1 MTEPCRL
8 IGVLD
13 NGVEGLSAQALR
25 HVQEADVVIG
35 GQRTLALFAAQLR
48 PHAQTHDL
56 GARLTHVPGWIEQ
69 ARAAGHKTVVL
80 ATGDPLCHGIGKY
93 LSDKLGRDTLAVLPN
108 VSTLQLAAARL
119 CLPWQDA
126 AIYSVHSKDAGEWT
140 PGAGPEHGLY
150 ALLQALSH
158 HHSPMGSRRGTQAT
172 DGLVAPLIGLF
183 TSPENTPARVARMLL
198 TEGLDAHWRMAVV
211 EKILQADE
219 RVVPDLSIA
228 QAAQQDFADPN
239 IVLLWRTA
247 AHRPEVR
254 FGLADESYLQRKPEK
269 GLITKREVRAV
280 SLARLQL
287 RADSIVWD
295 IGAGSGAVGL
305 EAARLCPDG
314 HVYAV
319 EKNVDDAAIARKNR
333 ERLHVTNYTLTH
345 AKAPQGLEAWPDP
358 DAIFIGGSGGE
369 LQELVRLCLQRLKPD
384 GWLVM
389 NFVTLENQADALTA
403 LKTCGAMWDVTQ
415 IQAARSQPILHMHR
429 LAAENPVWVV
439 CAQKG
444 ANAPSLVRAP
454 RLDPIG
460 ESATRPSVACAPRL
474 DPIGESAPTVE
485 YHHDK

>member
-126 AIYSVHSKDAGEWT
+126 AICSVHSKDAGEWT
-140 PGAGPEHGLY
+140 LGAGPGHGMY
-150 ALLQALSH
+150 ALLQALGRH
-158 HHSPMGSRRGTQAT
+158 H
-172 DGLVAPLIGLF
+172 LIGLF
-183 TSPENTPARVARMLL
+183 TSPENTPARVARMLQS
-198 TEGLDAHWRMAVV
+198 EGLDAHWRMAVV

-219 RVVPDLSIA
+219 RVLPDLSIA
-228 QAAQQDFADPN
+228 QAAQQDFADPT

-247 AHRPEVR
+247 PHRPEVQ

-319 EKNVDDAAIARKNR
+319 EKNTEDAAIAGQNR
-333 ERLHVTNYTLTH
+333 ERLHVTNYSLTH
-345 AKAPQGLEAWPDP
+345 AKAPQGLETWPDP

-369 LQELVRLCLQRLKPD
+369 LQELVRLCLQRLRPD

-403 LKTCGAMWDVTQ
+403 LKACGAIWDVTQ

-444 ANAPSLVRAP
+444 V
-454 RLDPIG
+454 I
-460 ESATRPSVACAPRL
+460 
-474 DPIGESAPTVE
+474 
-485 YHHDK
+485 

>member
-13 NGVEGLSAQALR
+13 NGAEGLSAQALR

-56 GARLTHVPGWIEQ
+56 GARLAQVPGWIEQ

-93 LSDKLGRDTLAVLPN
+93 LSEKIGRDTLAVFPN

-119 CLPWQDA
+119 RLPWQDA
-126 AIYSVHSKDAGEWT
+126 AICSVHSKDAGEWT

-150 ALLQALSH
+150 ALLQTLGRH
-158 HHSPMGSRRGTQAT
+158 H
-172 DGLVAPLIGLF
+172 LIGLF

-198 TEGLDAHWRMAVV
+198 SEGLDAHWRMAVV
-211 EKILQADE
+211 ERILQADE
-219 RVVPDLSIA
+219 RVLPDLAIA

-287 RADSIVWD
+287 RANSIVWD

-314 HVYAV
+314 HVYAI
-319 EKNVDDAAIARKNR
+319 EKNAEDAAIAGQNR
-333 ERLHVTNYTLTH
+333 ARLCITNYSLTH
-345 AKAPQGLEAWPDP
+345 AKAPQGLETWPDP
-358 DAIFIGGSGGE
+358 DAIFLGGSGGE
-369 LQELVRLCLQRLKPD
+369 LQELVRLCLQRLRPD

-403 LKTCGAMWDVTQ
+403 LKACGAMWDVTQ

-444 ANAPSLVRAP
+444 V
-454 RLDPIG
+454 
-460 ESATRPSVACAPRL
+460 T
-474 DPIGESAPTVE
+474 
-485 YHHDK
+485 

>member
-1 MTEPCRL
+1 M
-8 IGVLD
+8 
-13 NGVEGLSAQALR
+13 
-25 HVQEADVVIG
+25 
-35 GQRTLALFAAQLR
+35 
-48 PHAQTHDL
+48 
-56 GARLTHVPGWIEQ
+56 
-69 ARAAGHKTVVL
+69 
-80 ATGDPLCHGIGKY
+80 
-93 LSDKLGRDTLAVLPN
+93 
-108 VSTLQLAAARL
+108 
-119 CLPWQDA
+119 
-126 AIYSVHSKDAGEWT
+126 
-140 PGAGPEHGLY
+140 
-150 ALLQALSH
+150 
-158 HHSPMGSRRGTQAT
+158 
-172 DGLVAPLIGLF
+172 DGLIAPLIGLF

-198 TEGLDAHWRMAVV
+198 SEGLDAHWRMAVV
-211 EKILQADE
+211 ERILQADE
-219 RVVPDLSIA
+219 RVLPDLSIA
-228 QAAQQDFADPN
+228 QAAEQNFADPN
-239 IVLLWRTA
+239 IVLLWRTT
-247 AHRPEVR
+247 AHRPAVQ

-319 EKNVDDAAIARKNR
+319 EKNVDDAAIAGKNR
-333 ERLHVTNYTLTH
+333 ERLHVTNYTLIH

-369 LQELVRLCLQRLKPD
+369 LQELVRLCLQRLRPD

-439 CAQKG
+439 CAQ
-444 ANAPSLVRAP
+444 
-454 RLDPIG
+454 I
-460 ESATRPSVACAPRL
+460 SATRPSVACAPRL
-474 DPIGESAPTVE
+474 DPIGEEAL
-485 YHHDK
+485 

>member
-48 PHAQTHDL
+48 PQAQTHDL
-56 GARLTHVPGWIEQ
+56 GARLAQVPGWIEQ

-119 CLPWQDA
+119 RLPWQDA
-126 AIYSVHSKDAGEWT
+126 AICSVHSKDAGEWA
-140 PGAGPEHGLY
+140 PGAGPGHGLY
-150 ALLQALSH
+150 ALLQALGRH
-158 HHSPMGSRRGTQAT
+158 H
-172 DGLVAPLIGLF
+172 LIGLF
-183 TSPENTPARVARMLL
+183 TSPENNPARVARMLQS
-198 TEGLDAHWRMAVV
+198 EGLDVHWRMAVV
-211 EKILQADE
+211 EKILQAEE
-219 RVVPDLSIA
+219 RVLPDLSIA

-239 IVLLWRTA
+239 IALLWRTA
-247 AHRPEVR
+247 PHRPEVQ
-254 FGLADESYLQRKPEK
+254 FGLADESFLQRKPEK

-319 EKNVDDAAIARKNR
+319 EKNTEDAAIAGQNR
-333 ERLHVTNYTLTH
+333 ERLHVTNYSLTH

-403 LKTCGAMWDVTQ
+403 LKACGAMWDVTQ

-429 LAAENPVWVV
+429 LAAENPVWIV

-444 ANAPSLVRAP
+444 V
-454 RLDPIG
+454 I
-460 ESATRPSVACAPRL
+460 
-474 DPIGESAPTVE
+474 
-485 YHHDK
+485 

>member
-13 NGVEGLSAQALR
+13 NGAEGLSAQALR

-56 GARLTHVPGWIEQ
+56 GARLAQVPGWIEQ

-93 LSDKLGRDTLAVLPN
+93 LSEKIGRDTLAVFPN

-119 CLPWQDA
+119 RLPWQDA
-126 AIYSVHSKDAGEWT
+126 AICSVHSKDAGEWT

-150 ALLQALSH
+150 ALLQTLGRH
-158 HHSPMGSRRGTQAT
+158 H
-172 DGLVAPLIGLF
+172 LIGLF

-198 TEGLDAHWRMAVV
+198 SEGLDAHWRMAVV
-211 EKILQADE
+211 ERILQADE
-219 RVVPDLSIA
+219 RVLPDLAIA

-287 RADSIVWD
+287 RANSIVWD

-314 HVYAV
+314 HVYAI
-319 EKNVDDAAIARKNR
+319 EKNAEDAAIAGQNR
-333 ERLHVTNYTLTH
+333 ARLCITNYSLTH
-345 AKAPQGLEAWPDP
+345 AKAPQGLETWPDP
-358 DAIFIGGSGGE
+358 DAIFLGGSGGE
-369 LQELVRLCLQRLKPD
+369 LQELVRLCLQRLRPD

-403 LKTCGAMWDVTQ
+403 LKACGAMWDVTQ

-444 ANAPSLVRAP
+444 V
-454 RLDPIG
+454 I
-460 ESATRPSVACAPRL
+460 
-474 DPIGESAPTVE
+474 
-485 YHHDK
+485 

>member
-13 NGVEGLSAQALR
+13 NGAEGLSAQALR

-56 GARLTHVPGWIEQ
+56 GARLAQVPGWIEQ

-93 LSDKLGRDTLAVLPN
+93 LSEKIGRDTLAVFPN

-119 CLPWQDA
+119 RLPWQDA
-126 AIYSVHSKDAGEWT
+126 AICSVHSKDAGEWT

-150 ALLQALSH
+150 ALLQTLGRH
-158 HHSPMGSRRGTQAT
+158 H
-172 DGLVAPLIGLF
+172 LIGLF

-198 TEGLDAHWRMAVV
+198 SEGLDAHWRMAVV
-211 EKILQADE
+211 ERILQADE
-219 RVVPDLSIA
+219 RVLPDLAIA

-314 HVYAV
+314 HVYAI
-319 EKNVDDAAIARKNR
+319 EKNAEDAAIAGQNR
-333 ERLHVTNYTLTH
+333 ARLCITNYSLTH
-345 AKAPQGLEAWPDP
+345 AKAPQGMETWPDP
-358 DAIFIGGSGGE
+358 DAIFLGGSGGE
-369 LQELVRLCLQRLKPD
+369 LQELVRLCLQRLRPD

-403 LKTCGAMWDVTQ
+403 LKACGAMWDVTQ

-444 ANAPSLVRAP
+444 V
-454 RLDPIG
+454 I
-460 ESATRPSVACAPRL
+460 
-474 DPIGESAPTVE
+474 
-485 YHHDK
+485 

>member
-8 IGVLD
+8 IGILD
-13 NGVEGLSAQALR
+13 NGAEGLSAQALR

-56 GARLTHVPGWIEQ
+56 GARLTQVPGWIEQ

-93 LSDKLGRDTLAVLPN
+93 LSDKLGRDALAVLPN

-119 CLPWQDA
+119 RLPWQDA
-126 AIYSVHSKDAGEWT
+126 AICSVHSKDAGEWT
-140 PGAGPEHGLY
+140 PGAGPGHGLY
-150 ALLQALSH
+150 ALLQALGRH
-158 HHSPMGSRRGTQAT
+158 H
-172 DGLVAPLIGLF
+172 LIALF

-198 TEGLDAHWRMAVV
+198 SEGLDAHWRMAVV
-211 EKILQADE
+211 ERILQADE
-219 RVVPDLSIA
+219 RVLPDLSIA

-247 AHRPEVR
+247 PHRPEVR

-314 HVYAV
+314 HVYAI
-319 EKNVDDAAIARKNR
+319 EKNTEDAAIAGQNR
-333 ERLHVTNYTLTH
+333 ARLCITNYSLTH

-389 NFVTLENQADALTA
+389 NFVTLENQADALSA
-403 LKTCGAMWDVTQ
+403 LKACGAMWDVTQ

-444 ANAPSLVRAP
+444 V
-454 RLDPIG
+454 
-460 ESATRPSVACAPRL
+460 T
-474 DPIGESAPTVE
+474 
-485 YHHDK
+485 

>member
-13 NGVEGLSAQALR
+13 NGAEGLSAQALR

-48 PHAQTHDL
+48 PHAQTYDL
-56 GARLTHVPGWIEQ
+56 SARLAQVPGWIEQ
-69 ARAAGHKTVVL
+69 ARAAGQKTVVL

-93 LSDKLGRDTLAVLPN
+93 LSDKLGRDALAVLPN
-108 VSTLQLAAARL
+108 VSTLQLACARL
-119 CLPWQDA
+119 RLPWQDA
-126 AIYSVHSKDAGEWT
+126 AICSVHSKDAGEWT
-140 PGAGPEHGLY
+140 PGAGPGHGLY
-150 ALLQALSH
+150 ALLQTLGRH
-158 HHSPMGSRRGTQAT
+158 H
-172 DGLVAPLIGLF
+172 LIALF
-183 TSPENTPARVARMLL
+183 TSPENTPARIARMLQS
-198 TEGLDAHWRMAVV
+198 EGLDAHWRMAVV
-211 EKILQADE
+211 EKILQVDE
-219 RVVPDLSIA
+219 RVLPDLSIA

-247 AHRPEVR
+247 PHRPEVQ

-319 EKNVDDAAIARKNR
+319 EKNTEDVAIAGQNR
-333 ERLHVTNYTLTH
+333 ERLHVTNYSLTQ
-345 AKAPQGLEAWPDP
+345 AKAPQGLETWPDP

-369 LQELVRLCLQRLKPD
+369 LQELVRLCLQRLRPD

-403 LKTCGAMWDVTQ
+403 LKACGAKWDVTQ

-444 ANAPSLVRAP
+444 V
-454 RLDPIG
+454 I
-460 ESATRPSVACAPRL
+460 
-474 DPIGESAPTVE
+474 
-485 YHHDK
+485 

>member
-1 MTEPCRL
+1 MNEPCRL

-25 HVQEADVVIG
+25 HVREADVVIG
-35 GQRTLALFAAQLR
+35 GQRTLALFAAHLHPQ
-48 PHAQTHDL
+48 AQTHDL
-56 GARLTHVPGWIEQ
+56 GTRLAQVPGWIEQ

-119 CLPWQDA
+119 RLPWQDA
-126 AIYSVHSKDAGEWT
+126 AICSVHSKDAGEWT
-140 PGAGPEHGLY
+140 PGAGPGHGLY
-150 ALLQALSH
+150 ALLQALGRH
-158 HHSPMGSRRGTQAT
+158 
-172 DGLVAPLIGLF
+172 DLIGLF
-183 TSPENTPARVARMLL
+183 TSPENTPARVARMLQS
-198 TEGLDAHWRMAVV
+198 EGLDGHWRMAVV
-211 EKILQADE
+211 ERILQADE
-219 RVVPDLSIA
+219 RVLPDLSIA

-247 AHRPEVR
+247 AHRPEVQ

-280 SLARLQL
+280 SLARMQL

-319 EKNVDDAAIARKNR
+319 EKNTEDAAIAGQNR
-333 ERLHVTNYTLTH
+333 ERLHVINYSLTH
-345 AKAPQGLEAWPDP
+345 AKAPQGLETWPDP

-369 LQELVRLCLQRLKPD
+369 LQELVRLCLQRLRPD

-403 LKTCGAMWDVTQ
+403 LKACGAMWDVTL

-439 CAQKG
+439 CAQKEKG
-444 ANAPSLVRAP
+444 V
-454 RLDPIG
+454 I
-460 ESATRPSVACAPRL
+460 
-474 DPIGESAPTVE
+474 
-485 YHHDK
+485 

>member
-13 NGVEGLSAQALR
+13 NGAEGLSAQALR

-56 GARLTHVPGWIEQ
+56 GARLAQVPGWIEQ

-93 LSDKLGRDTLAVLPN
+93 LSDKLGRDALAVLPN

-119 CLPWQDA
+119 RLPWQDA
-126 AIYSVHSKDAGEWT
+126 AICSVHSKDAGEWT
-140 PGAGPEHGLY
+140 PGAGPGHGLY
-150 ALLQALSH
+150 ALLQALGRH
-158 HHSPMGSRRGTQAT
+158 H
-172 DGLVAPLIGLF
+172 LIALF
-183 TSPENTPARVARMLL
+183 TSPENTPARVARMLQS
-198 TEGLDAHWRMAVV
+198 EGLDAHWRMAVV

-219 RVVPDLSIA
+219 RVLPDLSIA
-228 QAAQQDFADPN
+228 QAVQQDFADPN

-247 AHRPEVR
+247 AHRPEVQ
-254 FGLADESYLQRKPEK
+254 FGMADESYLQRKPEK

-280 SLARLQL
+280 SLARMQL

-295 IGAGSGAVGL
+295 IGAGSGAVSL
-305 EAARLCPDG
+305 EAARLCPGG
-314 HVYAV
+314 HVYAI
-319 EKNVDDAAIARKNR
+319 EKNTEDAAIAEQNR
-333 ERLHVTNYTLTH
+333 ARMCITNYSLTH
-345 AKAPQGLEAWPDP
+345 AKAPQGLETWADP

-403 LKTCGAMWDVTQ
+403 LKACGAMWDVTQ

-429 LAAENPVWVV
+429 LAAENPVWIV

-444 ANAPSLVRAP
+444 V
-454 RLDPIG
+454 I
-460 ESATRPSVACAPRL
+460 
-474 DPIGESAPTVE
+474 
-485 YHHDK
+485 

>member
-1 MTEPCRL
+1 MNEPCRL

-56 GARLTHVPGWIEQ
+56 SARLAQVPGWIEQ

-119 CLPWQDA
+119 RLPWQDA
-126 AIYSVHSKDAGEWT
+126 AICSVHSKDAGEWT
-140 PGAGPEHGLY
+140 PGAGPGHGLY
-150 ALLQALSH
+150 ALLQALGRH
-158 HHSPMGSRRGTQAT
+158 H
-172 DGLVAPLIGLF
+172 LIGLF
-183 TSPENTPARVARMLL
+183 TSPENTPARVARMLQS
-198 TEGLDAHWRMAVV
+198 EGLDAHWRMAVV
-211 EKILQADE
+211 ERILQADE
-219 RVVPDLSIA
+219 RVLPDLSIA

-247 AHRPEVR
+247 PHRPEIQ

-305 EAARLCPDG
+305 EAARLCPEG

-319 EKNVDDAAIARKNR
+319 EKNTEDAAIAGQNR
-333 ERLHVTNYTLTH
+333 ARLCITNYSLTH
-345 AKAPQGLEAWPDP
+345 AKAPQGLETWPDP

-403 LKTCGAMWDVTQ
+403 LKDCGAMWDVTQ

-444 ANAPSLVRAP
+444 VL
-454 RLDPIG
+454 
-460 ESATRPSVACAPRL
+460 
-474 DPIGESAPTVE
+474 
-485 YHHDK
+485 

>member
-13 NGVEGLSAQALR
+13 NGAEGLSAQALR

-48 PHAQTHDL
+48 PQAQTHDL
-56 GARLTHVPGWIEQ
+56 SARLAQVPGWIEQ

-119 CLPWQDA
+119 RLPWQDA
-126 AIYSVHSKDAGEWT
+126 AICSVHSKDAGEWT
-140 PGAGPEHGLY
+140 PGAGPGHGLY
-150 ALLQALSH
+150 ALLQVLNH
-158 HHSPMGSRRGTQAT
+158 HH
-172 DGLVAPLIGLF
+172 LIALF
-183 TSPENTPARVARMLL
+183 TSPENTPARVARMLQS
-198 TEGLDAHWRMAVV
+198 EGLDAHWRMAVV
-211 EKILQADE
+211 ERILQADE

-228 QAAQQDFADPN
+228 EAAQQDFADPN

-247 AHRPEVR
+247 AHRPEVQ
-254 FGLADESYLQRKPEK
+254 FGLADECYLQRKPEK

-319 EKNVDDAAIARKNR
+319 EKNTEDAAIAGQNR
-333 ERLHVTNYTLTH
+333 ARLCITNYSLTH
-345 AKAPQGLEAWPDP
+345 AKAPQGLETWPDP

-403 LKTCGAMWDVTQ
+403 LKACGAMWDVTQ
-415 IQAARSQPILHMHR
+415 IQASRSQPILHMHR

-444 ANAPSLVRAP
+444 VL
-454 RLDPIG
+454 
-460 ESATRPSVACAPRL
+460 
-474 DPIGESAPTVE
+474 
-485 YHHDK
+485 

>member
-1 MTEPCRL
+1 MNEPCRL

-13 NGVEGLSAQALR
+13 NGAEGLSAQALR
-25 HVQEADVVIG
+25 HVREADVVIG

-48 PHAQTHDL
+48 PQAQTHDL
-56 GARLTHVPGWIEQ
+56 GTRLAQVPGWIEQ

-119 CLPWQDA
+119 RLPWQDA
-126 AIYSVHSKDAGEWT
+126 AICSVHSKDAGEWT

-150 ALLQALSH
+150 ALLQALGRH
-158 HHSPMGSRRGTQAT
+158 H
-172 DGLVAPLIGLF
+172 LIGLF
-183 TSPENTPARVARMLL
+183 TSPENTPARVARMLQS
-198 TEGLDAHWRMAVV
+198 EGLDAHWRMAVV
-211 EKILQADE
+211 ERILQADE
-219 RVVPDLSIA
+219 RVLPDLSIA

-247 AHRPEVR
+247 PHRPEVQ

-314 HVYAV
+314 HVYAI
-319 EKNVDDAAIARKNR
+319 EKNTEDAAIAGQNR
-333 ERLHVTNYTLTH
+333 ERLHITNYSLTH
-345 AKAPQGLEAWPDP
+345 AKAPQGLETWPDP

-369 LQELVRLCLQRLKPD
+369 LQELVRLCLQRLRPD

-403 LKTCGAMWDVTQ
+403 LKACGAMWDVTQ

-439 CAQKG
+439 CAQKEKG
-444 ANAPSLVRAP
+444 V
-454 RLDPIG
+454 I
-460 ESATRPSVACAPRL
+460 
-474 DPIGESAPTVE
+474 
-485 YHHDK
+485 

>member
-13 NGVEGLSAQALR
+13 NGAEGLSAQALR
-25 HVQEADVVIG
+25 HVREADVVIG

-48 PHAQTHDL
+48 PQAQTHDL
-56 GARLTHVPGWIEQ
+56 GARLAQVPGWIEQ

-93 LSDKLGRDTLAVLPN
+93 LSDKLGRDALAVLPN
-108 VSTLQLAAARL
+108 VSTLQLACARL
-119 CLPWQDA
+119 RLPWQDA
-126 AIYSVHSKDAGEWT
+126 AICSVHSKDAGEWT
-140 PGAGPEHGLY
+140 PGAGPGHGLY
-150 ALLQALSH
+150 ALLQALGRH
-158 HHSPMGSRRGTQAT
+158 H
-172 DGLVAPLIGLF
+172 LIGLF
-183 TSPENTPARVARMLL
+183 TSPENTPARVARMLQS
-198 TEGLDAHWRMAVV
+198 EGLDAHWRMAVV

-219 RVVPDLSIA
+219 RVLPDLSIA

-247 AHRPEVR
+247 PHRPEVQ

-280 SLARLQL
+280 SLARMQL

-319 EKNVDDAAIARKNR
+319 EKNTEDASIARQNR
-333 ERLHVTNYTLTH
+333 ERLHVTNYSLTH
-345 AKAPQGLEAWPDP
+345 AKAPQGLETWPDP

-369 LQELVRLCLQRLKPD
+369 LQELVRLCLQRLRPD

-403 LKTCGAMWDVTQ
+403 LKACGAMWDVTQ

-444 ANAPSLVRAP
+444 V
-454 RLDPIG
+454 I
-460 ESATRPSVACAPRL
+460 
-474 DPIGESAPTVE
+474 
-485 YHHDK
+485 